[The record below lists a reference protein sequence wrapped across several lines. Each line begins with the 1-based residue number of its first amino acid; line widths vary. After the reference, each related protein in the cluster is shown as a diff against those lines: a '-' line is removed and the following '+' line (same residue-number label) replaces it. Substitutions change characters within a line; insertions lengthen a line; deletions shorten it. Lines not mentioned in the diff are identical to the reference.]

1 MENVSASSE
10 AQESK
15 QIAHKKDGPVTKFF
29 KGMATNTGVAGEVL
43 LFLWQRK
50 LWWMIP
56 MVSVLLLFGLLLIFA
71 SSSGVAPFIY
81 TLF

>member
-1 MENVSASSE
+1 MGN
-10 AQESK
+10 
-15 QIAHKKDGPVTKFF
+15 FF
-29 KGMATNTGVAGEVL
+29 KGMMTNTGVVGEIMQ
-43 LFLWQRK
+43 FLWARK
-50 LWWMIP
+50 LWWLIP